1 MMLAALIIIFII
13 LAILR
18 FPIALAVGIACM
30 LAIWFFSDI
39 SLIILVQ
46 RMVTGVD
53 TFVLLAIP
61 LFVLTGRLMNAGGI
75 TDRIFNFARGL
86 VGHVRG
92 GLGQANIIAS
102 MIFSGMSGSAV
113 ADAGGLGAIEI
124 KAMNDQGYPKLFSSS
139 VTIASSVIGPVIPP
153 SIPMVLYGALA
164 EVSVGRLFMGG
175 IIPGTLVGLSL
186 MVLVYIISVRN
197 GYPKDD
203 RISMADLARRF
214 ANAFLPSLTPVIILG
229 GIMGGIFTPTEA
241 AAVAAVYAFVL
252 SFLFYRT
259 LKLKDVPNILI
270 ETMVTTAVV
279 TFLISNASIFSY
291 LLLLGDLAGIV
302 VTGLTSVTMNKFMML
317 FILNIILLFFG
328 AVMEAGVALILLVP
342 ILVPVL
348 NIVGIDLIHFGV
360 LMTLNLMIGCATP
373 PVGVSLF
380 VVSHITHTKVERLM
394 RAILPFLL
402 PPIIVLFLITYIP
415 VLVTWIPDMAFGK

>member
-1 MMLAALIIIFII
+1 MLAALIIIFLI

-30 LAIWFFSDI
+30 LTIWFFSDI

-75 TDRIFNFARGL
+75 TDRIFSLARGL

-175 IIPGTLVGLSL
+175 IVPGVLVGLSL

-197 GYPKDD
+197 NYPRDAA
-203 RISMADLARRF
+203 ISLAELARRF
-214 ANAFLPSLTPVIILG
+214 GKAFLPTLTPIIILG

-241 AAVAAVYAFVL
+241 AAVAAVYAFSL

-259 LKLKDVPNILI
+259 LKLKDVPNILV
-270 ETMVTTAVV
+270 ETMITTAVV

-302 VTGLTSVTMNKFMML
+302 VAALTAVTMNKFLML

-360 LMTLNLMIGCATP
+360 VMTLNLMIGCATP
-373 PVGVSLF
+373 PIGVALF
-380 VVSHITHTKVERLM
+380 VVSHITETKVELLM

-415 VLVTWIPDMAFGK
+415 VLITWIPTMVFGN

>member
-1 MMLAALIIIFII
+1 MMLAALIIIFVI

-75 TDRIFNFARGL
+75 TDRIFTFARGL

-175 IIPGTLVGLSL
+175 IIPGALVGISL

-197 GYPKDD
+197 DYPKDD
-203 RISMADLARRF
+203 KISVAELAKRF
-214 ANAFLPSLTPVIILG
+214 AKAFLPSLTPVIILG
-229 GIMGGIFTPTEA
+229 GIMGGVFTPTEA

-270 ETMVTTAVV
+270 ETMITTAVV

-302 VTGLTSVTMNKFMML
+302 VSALTSVTMNKFVML

-380 VVSHITHTKVERLM
+380 VVSHITRYQSRTADAGYFTVSASADY
-394 RAILPFLL
+394 RAVSDHIHSHPGNLDSGYGF
-402 PPIIVLFLITYIP
+402 
-415 VLVTWIPDMAFGK
+415 W

>member
-1 MMLAALIIIFII
+1 MLTALIVIFIL
-13 LAILR
+13 LAVLR

-30 LAIWFFSDI
+30 LAIWLFSDI
-39 SLIILVQ
+39 SLIVLVQ

-75 TDRIFNFARGL
+75 TDRIFSFARGL

-175 IIPGTLVGLSL
+175 IIPGTLVGISL
-186 MVLVYIISVRN
+186 MVLVYIISVKN
-197 GYPKDD
+197 NYPRDD
-203 RISMADLARRF
+203 RISFAELTRRF
-214 ANAFLPSLTPVIILG
+214 GKAFLPTLTPVVILG

-241 AAVAAVYAFVL
+241 AAVAAVYAFAL
-252 SFLFYRT
+252 SFLFYRS
-259 LKLKDVPNILI
+259 LKIKDVPTILV
-270 ETMVTTAVV
+270 ETMITTAVV

-291 LLLLGDLAGIV
+291 LLLLGNLSEIV
-302 VTGLTSVTMNKFMML
+302 VNALTAVTMNKFVML

-360 LMTLNLMIGCATP
+360 VMTLNLMIGCATP
-373 PVGVSLF
+373 PLGVSLF
-380 VVSHITHTKVERLM
+380 VVAHITETRVERLM

-415 VLVTWIPDMAFGK
+415 ILVTWIPDMAFGK

>member
-1 MMLAALIIIFII
+1 MLAALIIIFIV

-30 LAIWFFSDI
+30 LAIWLFSDI
-39 SLIILVQ
+39 SLIVLVQ

-75 TDRIFNFARGL
+75 TDRIFTFARGL

-124 KAMNDQGYPKLFSSS
+124 KAMNDQGYPKLFSCS

-175 IIPGTLVGLSL
+175 IIPGTLVGISL

-197 GYPKDD
+197 DYPKDPK
-203 RISMADLARRF
+203 ISWVELARRCSK
-214 ANAFLPSLTPVIILG
+214 AFLPALTPVIILG

-241 AAVAAVYAFVL
+241 AAVAAVYAFFL

-259 LKLKDVPNILI
+259 LKLKDVPGILV

-302 VTGLTSVTMNKFMML
+302 VSALTSVTMNKFMML
-317 FILNIILLFFG
+317 FILNIILLFS
-328 AVMEAGVALILLVP
+328 VP
-342 ILVPVL
+342 SWKR
-348 NIVGIDLIHFGV
+348 GW
-360 LMTLNLMIGCATP
+360 
-373 PVGVSLF
+373 
-380 VVSHITHTKVERLM
+380 R
-394 RAILPFLL
+394 
-402 PPIIVLFLITYIP
+402 
-415 VLVTWIPDMAFGK
+415 

>member
-1 MMLAALIIIFII
+1 MLTALIIIFIL
-13 LAILR
+13 LAVLR
-18 FPIALAVGIACM
+18 FPIALAIGIACM

-39 SLIILVQ
+39 SLIVLVQ

-75 TDRIFNFARGL
+75 TDRIFSFARGL

-175 IIPGTLVGLSL
+175 IIPGTLVGVSL
-186 MVLVYIISVRN
+186 MVLVYIISVKN
-197 GYPKDD
+197 NYPRDD
-203 RISMADLARRF
+203 RISLAELTRRF
-214 ANAFLPSLTPVIILG
+214 GKAFLPTLTPVVILG

-241 AAVAAVYAFVL
+241 AAVAAVYAFLL
-252 SFLFYRT
+252 SFFFYRS
-259 LKLKDVPNILI
+259 LNIKDVPNILV

-291 LLLLGDLAGIV
+291 LLLLGDLSGIV
-302 VTGLTSVTMNKFMML
+302 VNALTAVTMNKFVML

-380 VVSHITHTKVERLM
+380 VVSHITGTKVESLM

-415 VLVTWIPDMAFGK
+415 ILVTWIPSMAFGK

>member
-1 MMLAALIIIFII
+1 
-13 LAILR
+13 
-18 FPIALAVGIACM
+18 
-30 LAIWFFSDI
+30 
-39 SLIILVQ
+39 
-46 RMVTGVD
+46 
-53 TFVLLAIP
+53 
-61 LFVLTGRLMNAGGI
+61 
-75 TDRIFNFARGL
+75 
-86 VGHVRG
+86 
-92 GLGQANIIAS
+92 

-124 KAMNDQGYPKLFSSS
+124 KAMNDQGFPKLFSCS
-139 VTIASSVIGPVIPP
+139 VTIGSSVIGPVIPP

-175 IIPGTLVGLSL
+175 IIPGVLVGLAL
-186 MVLVYIISVRN
+186 MILVYIMSIRNNYPRDNKISL
-197 GYPKDD
+197 
-203 RISMADLARRF
+203 SELLQRF
-214 ANAFLPSLTPVIILG
+214 AKAFLPTLTPVIILG

-241 AAVAAVYAFVL
+241 AAVAAVYAFFL
-252 SFLFYRT
+252 SFFFYRT
-259 LKLKDVPNILI
+259 LKLKDVPEILI

-291 LLLLGDLAGIV
+291 LLLLGNLADIV
-302 VTGLTSVTMNKFMML
+302 VNALTSVTLNKFLML

-348 NIVGIDLIHFGV
+348 NMVGIDLIHFGV

-373 PVGVSLF
+373 PIGVSLF
-380 VVSHITHTKVERLM
+380 VVSHITETKVESLM
-394 RAILPFLL
+394 RAVLPFLL

-415 VLVTWIPDMAFGK
+415 SLVTWIPSIAFGK